1 MTNYLIRCAGVIFI
15 LTCCVSSCTDGA
27 KHDNQLTEREKKE
40 GWVLLFDGSSTKG
53 WHLYNNAKD
62 ASTWTVKNG
71 ELICG
76 PDIRY
81 IHLDLVSDKE
91 YKNFDLRLDWKIN
104 KGGNS
109 GVFINVVE
117 RPDIQ
122 AAWASGPEYQ
132 ILEKSHPDY
141 EKADKRPGGFFGFA
155 QEQKDTVHINPFT
168 EWNESRIRQQDG
180 HVEFYL
186 NGVLTAQRDLNSQG
200 WIDSIGKTYFNS
212 FPEYGRHIS
221 GHIALQDWQKAI
233 SFKNIRI
240 REL

>member
-1 MTNYLIRCAGVIFI
+1 MTSHLIGYIGAILFSACFI
-15 LTCCVSSCTDGA
+15 SSCTGEGMR
-27 KHDNQLTEREKKE
+27 DNQLTEKEKKE
-40 GWVLLFDGSSTKG
+40 GWVLLFDGNSTKG

-62 ASTWTVKNG
+62 SSTWTVKNG
-71 ELICG
+71 ELTCG

-91 YKNFDLRLDWKIN
+91 YKNFDLRFDWKIN

-141 EKADKRPGGFFGFA
+141 EKPDKRPGGLYGFA
-155 QEQKDTVHINPFT
+155 EQGDPVDTRPFN

-180 HVEFYL
+180 RVEFYL
-186 NGVLTAQRDLNSQG
+186 NGVLTAQRDFHSQG
-200 WIDSIGKTYFNS
+200 WVDSVGKTYFNNFS
-212 FPEYGRHIS
+212 EFGRHTS

-240 REL
+240 RELP